1 MRTISFLFPNFFF
14 IGAQRAAAAT
24 MRELV
29 HRGWTV
35 SVVVFDPAGDMR
47 NEIPEAVEIIEL
59 PKIPLLS
66 SIPFIRIFS
75 WPLALR
81 KLFQQKKPIYC
92 ISICPQTNFTM
103 VLYRMLFSKDMI
115 FVGEEHQHL
124 SNAIKNDPG
133 DFKKPWK
140 YLYYYSLKN
149 YQRLD
154 MLRCVSVAAAQDF
167 VQHWRVPKDKVRAI
181 YPAFDLHRIRSRSH
195 GATKSN
201 TVPVVCSVGRLTS
214 QKDFALL
221 IRAFALV
228 ARQTP
233 AVLKIAG
240 AGPEQTSLT
249 QLIHELGLQA
259 RVTLLGF
266 VEYAEELVASSD
278 VFVMTSIWEG
288 FPATLVESMVL
299 GTPVVSVNCES
310 GPSELIENGVTGL
323 LVDNRDPAL
332 IGKAI
337 IELLANP
344 NLRSEMSAQAH
355 ERVNKFSLSATV
367 TELETVL
374 KSLHESQE

>member
-1 MRTISFLFPNFFF
+1 MKNISFLFPNFFF

-24 MRELV
+24 IRELV
-29 HRGWTV
+29 KRGWTV
-35 SVVVFDPAGDMR
+35 SVVVFNPSGDMR
-47 NEIPEAVEIIEL
+47 EEIPDVVEVIEL
-59 PKIPLLS
+59 PKIALLS
-66 SIPFIRIFS
+66 FIPFVRVFA

-81 KLFQQKKPIYC
+81 KLFNTRKPAYC

-103 VLYRMLFSKDMI
+103 VLYRILFGKDVI

-140 YLYYYSLKN
+140 YLYQFSLKN
-149 YQRLD
+149 YNKLD
-154 MLRCVSVAAAQDF
+154 VIRCVSAAAAQDF
-167 VQHWRVPKDKVRAI
+167 VQRWQVPKVKVRTI
-181 YPAFDLHRIRSRSH
+181 YPAFDLDRIRSRSH
-195 GATKSN
+195 GIGRN
-201 TVPVVCSVGRLTS
+201 NPVPVICSVGRLTS

-221 IRAFALV
+221 ICAFAHIAHL
-228 ARQTP
+228 TT

-240 AGPEQTSLT
+240 TGPEQGALT
-249 QLIHELGLQA
+249 KLINELDLQA

-299 GTPVVSVNCES
+299 GTPVVSVNCAS
-310 GPSELIENGVTGL
+310 GPAELIENGVTGL
-323 LVDNRDPAL
+323 LVNSRDPAD
-332 IGKAI
+332 IGQSI
-337 IELLANP
+337 IDLLENP
-344 NLRSEMSAQAH
+344 RLSKDMTAQAQ
-355 ERVNKFSLSATV
+355 ERVSKFSLSATV

-374 KSLHESQE
+374 MSLN

>member
-1 MRTISFLFPNFFF
+1 MKNILFLFPNFFF

-24 MRELV
+24 ARELV

-35 SVVVFDPAGDMR
+35 SVVVFDPSGDMR
-47 NEIPEAVEIIEL
+47 KEIPDVVEVIEL
-59 PKIPLLS
+59 PKIALLS
-66 SIPFIRIFS
+66 VIPFARLFA

-81 KLFQQKKPIYC
+81 KLFKTMKPTYC

-103 VLYRMLFSKDMI
+103 VLYRKLFGKDVI
-115 FVGEEHQHL
+115 FVAEEHQHL

-140 YLYYYSLKN
+140 YLYQYSLKN
-149 YQRLD
+149 YHRLD
-154 MLRCVSVAAAQDF
+154 VLRCVSVAAAQDF
-167 VQHWRVPKDKVRAI
+167 VQRWRVPKNKVRAI
-181 YPAFDLHRIRSRSH
+181 YPAFDLDRIRSRSH
-195 GATKSN
+195 GATKN
-201 TVPVVCSVGRLTS
+201 NPVPVVCSVGRLTS

-228 ARQTP
+228 TRQTP

-240 AGPEQTSLT
+240 AGPEQAALT
-249 QLIHELGLQA
+249 HLINELGLQT

-323 LVDNRDPAL
+323 LVDGRDPAH
-332 IGKAI
+332 IGQAI
-337 IELLANP
+337 LELLANP
-344 NLRSEMSAQAH
+344 SLRHKMSEQAQV
-355 ERVNKFSLSATV
+355 RVQKFSLSATV
-367 TELETVL
+367 TELESVL
-374 KSLHESQE
+374 ASLH